1 MANSKEAKA
10 RIKINKLLEESGW
23 RFFDTKKGQAN
34 IQLEPNVKITQKDI
48 DAFGEDF
55 ETTKNGY
62 IDFLLLDEKGF
73 PLVILEAKKG
83 EKDPLDG
90 KEQARRYAKN
100 ENARFVI
107 LSNGNLHY
115 FWDLERGDPEIIT
128 EFPTQE
134 SLTHRLDFKPDNKRL
149 ADEEVSD
156 DYIAFTQN
164 PNFKD
169 DLRYQDEETRIK
181 YLWDEGLR
189 ILRPYQLKSIHALQK
204 SAESGN
210 DRFLFEMATGT
221 GKTLISAAII
231 KLFLR
236 TGNAK
241 RILFLVDRLELEDQ
255 AQKNFV
261 QYLSNDFHSVV
272 YKQNR
277 DDWKKADIVVST
289 VQSLSAQDKY
299 KKLFSPTDFD
309 LVIADESHRAIGGNS
324 RAVFEYFIGYKL
336 GLTATPKDYLK
347 NVDPQKLSAKDPR
360 AWERRQLL
368 DTYTTF
374 GCPNGDP
381 TFRYSLLD
389 GVKDGFLINPI
400 VSDART
406 DITAELLSEKGYAVM
421 VENEEGEESEE
432 TFFQRDFERKFFSEK
447 TNRVFCQTFLENALK
462 DPISGEIG
470 KSIIFCVSQKHA
482 SKVTQMLN
490 KMASQ
495 LWPDKYN
502 SDFAVQITSNITDS
516 QQFTINFAN
525 NNLNGHTKFLENY
538 KSSKTRVCVTVGMMT
553 TGYDCQDILNL
564 AFMRPLFSPT
574 DFIQIK
580 GRGTRKF
587 VFEYTDEY
595 NEKHKHEKE
604 NFKLFD
610 FFANCEYFEEK
621 FDYDEILK
629 LPVKQKGTGG
639 EGPVGVDI
647 DEIEVFNP
655 DKVKILTDIDQKSKE
670 ERSNKF
676 IVAISTIGAILFG
689 IGAIM
694 FVASNWREIP
704 DLMKVLI
711 LLGSTFGAYYLGY
724 LFKYDKKN
732 LPKVGISLF
741 FLGALLF
748 GASIFLIAQIYHI
761 NANAHSL
768 VLIWLIGVLPLI
780 YAFRSE
786 PIAALSSLLFF
797 IWIGLFIF
805 RGGRFNESMFLSFP
819 VIYLSAGILL
829 FSIGGLHYLEPQ
841 LAKIARIFRIAG
853 IKIAILSLFLL
864 TFKFFSGYI
873 NNWLNNARALEEMS
887 SQLMIGIVLFSVLAF
902 FGLVINLLFNPSQSK
917 TNSFESGAAL
927 GLLSFTLL
935 FFFFPTESSIYTVI
949 YNLLFA
955 GLTLF
960 LIYIGYQKSDIKI
973 VNTGVFWLS
982 VFILA
987 KYFDFFWDLIGRS
1000 LFFIIGGLILVL
1012 GGIAMERKRKQIK
1025 EDFTKLNA

>member
-10 RIKINKLLEESGW
+10 RIKINKLLKESGW
-23 RFFDTKKGQAN
+23 RFFDTEKEQAN
-34 IQLEPNVKITQKDI
+34 IQVEPNVKITQKDI

-55 ETTKNGY
+55 ETTKNGF
-62 IDFLLLDEKGF
+62 IDFLLLDDKGF

-90 KEQARRYAKN
+90 KEQARRYAKS

-149 ADEEVSD
+149 ADEEVKD
-156 DYIAFTQN
+156 DYIALTQN

-169 DLRYQDEETRIK
+169 DPRYQTEETRIK

-221 GKTLISAAII
+221 GKTLISAVII

-255 AQKNFV
+255 AQKNFI
-261 QYLSNDFHSVV
+261 QYLSNDFQSVI

-374 GCPNGDP
+374 GCSNGEP

-421 VENEEGEESEE
+421 VENEDGEESEE
-432 TFFQRDFERKFFSEK
+432 TFFQRDFEKKFFSEK
-447 TNRVFCQTFLENALK
+447 TNRVFCKTFLENALK

-502 SDFAVQITSNITDS
+502 SDFAVQVTSHIADA
-516 QQFTINFAN
+516 QQMTINFAN
-525 NNLNGHTKFLENY
+525 NRLNGTSKFLEGY
-538 KSSKTRVCVTVGMMT
+538 KTSKTRVCVTVGMMA

-564 AFMRPLFSPT
+564 ALMRPVFSPT

-595 NEKHKHEKE
+595 GEKHKHEKE

-621 FDYDEILK
+621 FDYDEVLK
-629 LPVKQKGTGG
+629 LPVKQKGTGT
-639 EGPVGVDI
+639 EEPVGVDI
-647 DEIEVFNP
+647 DEIEIFDP
-655 DKVKILTDIDQKSKE
+655 DKVKTLTEKPVGIEGMKVDRRLFEKAREELQDDEEIKTAVENEQWDKAVHIVREKYEDKPKLFLNLEKIRKSENLDRRLSWREFLERIFGRIDKFKDKNELLE
-670 ERSNKF
+670 EECEKF
-676 IVAISTIGAILFG
+676 ISIHKPESKYVPYIKNYL
-689 IGAIM
+689 
-694 FVASNWREIP
+694 
-704 DLMKVLI
+704 K
-711 LLGSTFGAYYLGY
+711 AYVTDEY
-724 LFKYDKKN
+724 
-732 LPKVGISLF
+732 
-741 FLGALLF
+741 
-748 GASIFLIAQIYHI
+748 
-761 NANAHSL
+761 
-768 VLIWLIGVLPLI
+768 
-780 YAFRSE
+780 FR
-786 PIAALSSLLFF
+786 
-797 IWIGLFIF
+797 
-805 RGGRFNESMFLSFP
+805 NE
-819 VIYLSAGILL
+819 
-829 FSIGGLHYLEPQ
+829 
-841 LAKIARIFRIAG
+841 
-853 IKIAILSLFLL
+853 
-864 TFKFFSGYI
+864 I
-873 NNWLNNARALEEMS
+873 NNQRFPRDYAGFEMKEYKALNGYRQIIPEY
-887 SQLMIGIVLFSVLAF
+887 IKDYVP
-902 FGLVINLLFNPSQSK
+902 INQFMK
-917 TNSFESGAAL
+917 
-927 GLLSFTLL
+927 
-935 FFFFPTESSIYTVI
+935 
-949 YNLLFA
+949 
-955 GLTLF
+955 
-960 LIYIGYQKSDIKI
+960 
-973 VNTGVFWLS
+973 
-982 VFILA
+982 
-987 KYFDFFWDLIGRS
+987 
-1000 LFFIIGGLILVL
+1000 
-1012 GGIAMERKRKQIK
+1012 
-1025 EDFTKLNA
+1025 